1 MGSSSTITECA
12 DPALARVVSFD
23 HESLILVDPQDNEI
37 GHLSKAEAHDGA
49 GRLHRAFSLF
59 VFDAAGRLLVQRRA
73 AGKRLWPE
81 YWSNTCCS
89 HPRRGEDMQTAITRR
104 LAEELGMRCRFSF
117 LFKFEYH
124 AQYGDAGAE
133 HELCSVYAGVS
144 HDRPQRNPSEIAELR
159 WIEPDA
165 LDAEIAEHADR
176 YTPWFRLEW
185 ARIRRER
192 AQAS

>member
-1 MGSSSTITECA
+1 
-12 DPALARVVSFD
+12 
-23 HESLILVDPQDNEI
+23 
-37 GHLSKAEAHDGA
+37 
-49 GRLHRAFSLF
+49 
-59 VFDAAGRLLVQRRA
+59 
-73 AGKRLWPE
+73 
-81 YWSNTCCS
+81 
-89 HPRRGEDMQTAITRR
+89 MQTAITRR

-133 HELCSVYAGVS
+133 HELCWVYAGVS

-159 WIEPDA
+159 WVEPDT
-165 LDAEIAEHADR
+165 LDAEMAAHPDQ
-176 YTPWFRLEW
+176 YTPWFQMEW